1 MTKKRQNQKRQR
13 MVGTLMVAVGS
24 HYWVVGAMEEALWGC
39 SDWEGRKTLAVD
51 VVGIDLLEIELH
63 CYSLDEECF

>member
-51 VVGIDLLEIELH
+51 SVGIGWLEVELY
-63 CYSLDEECF
+63 CYGPGERHF